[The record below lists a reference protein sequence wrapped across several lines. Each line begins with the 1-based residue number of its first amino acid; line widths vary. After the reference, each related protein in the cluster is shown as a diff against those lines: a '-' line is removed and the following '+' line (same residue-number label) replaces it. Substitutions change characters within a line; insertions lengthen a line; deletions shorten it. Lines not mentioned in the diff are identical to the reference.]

1 MLLNAFD
8 CPPLLQEHAAEKTI
22 VYFLTCACV
31 DFVSGGL
38 LLLLYMAA
46 AELCGWG
53 SAALVCSSA
62 LPPPK
67 AFRRSGMPTSTALR
81 HSLVASHTFLP
92 CRFLPAVLPRLS
104 HCKALPVMALHGK
117 MKQAARA
124 ATLSA
129 FAEAPSGEQLTPSM
143 CCYGPLA
150 VWFRF
155 SSLPLLPMLAADP
168 LRGIHWPMQACC
180 CARMWLREA

>member
-1 MLLNAFD
+1 MQLRRLL
-8 CPPLLQEHAAEKTI
+8 CTSSPVHASTLCQ
-22 VYFLTCACV
+22 VGFCCCCTW
-31 DFVSGGL
+31 L
-38 LLLLYMAA
+38 LLSFAAGDLLLWCALQPCHHQRHSVAA
-46 AELCGWG
+46 ACQH
-53 SAALVCSSA
+53 
-62 LPPPK
+62 P
-67 AFRRSGMPTSTALR
+67 LR
-81 HSLVASHTFLP
+81 YDSLVASHTFLP

-129 FAEAPSGEQLTPSM
+129 FAEAPSGEQLTLSM

-155 SSLPLLPMLAADP
+155 SSLPLLPMLAVDP

-180 CARMWLREA
+180 CARMWLRGA